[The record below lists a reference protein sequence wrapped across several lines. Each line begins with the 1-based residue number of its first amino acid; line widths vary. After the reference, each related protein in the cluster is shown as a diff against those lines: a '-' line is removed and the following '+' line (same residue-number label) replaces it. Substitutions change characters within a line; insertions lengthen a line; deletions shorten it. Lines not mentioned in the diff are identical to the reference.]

1 MEAPPTRVWVT
12 KDFDGRTTA
21 IFDRK
26 FLIDEE
32 VEYVRR
38 DLIAPPELVERVE
51 TALHKYEHGDY
62 YSGSEAAA
70 LFPALLRDILEH
82 WKAKTT

>member
-32 VEYVRR
+32 VESLVKRSETKTLETLQQHR
-38 DLIAPPELVERVE
+38 SQLEKLAEELIAHE
-51 TALHKYEHGDY
+51 TLAVDEVKT
-62 YSGSEAAA
+62 
-70 LFPALLRDILEH
+70 LLQL
-82 WKAKTT
+82 

>member
-38 DLIAPPELVERVE
+38 DLIAPPELVERVGE
-51 TALHKYEHGDY
+51 EVRIYERGKTDPPEPY
-62 YSGSEAAA
+62 EIYC
-70 LFPALLRDILEH
+70 LLRDILEH
-82 WKAKTT
+82 WRKDA